1 MKIGRILKYVAGTVI
16 VLVVAAVV
24 VLAVV
29 DFNDYKPE
37 LQAQV
42 KQATGRDLTIEGDIK
57 FGLSSTPSLGVSGVP
72 FANAVWGSRPA
83 MATVERFEVQVAL
96 APLISGT
103 IDIQRVLL
111 KARISCLRRM
121 RRGV

>member
-24 VLAVV
+24 VLAAV

-42 KQATGRDLTIEGDIK
+42 KQTTAAT
-57 FGLSSTPSLGVSGVP
+57 
-72 FANAVWGSRPA
+72 
-83 MATVERFEVQVAL
+83 
-96 APLISGT
+96 
-103 IDIQRVLL
+103 
-111 KARISCLRRM
+111 
-121 RRGV
+121 

>member
-24 VLAVV
+24 VLAAV

-57 FGLSSTPSLGVSGVP
+57 LGLSLTPSLDVSGVR
-72 FANAVWGSRPA
+72 FANADRGSRPA
-83 MATVERFEVQVAL
+83 METVERFEVQVAL

>member
-24 VLAVV
+24 VLAAV

-57 FGLSSTPSLGVSGVP
+57 LGLSLTPSRDVSGVR
-72 FANAVWGSRPA
+72 FANADRGSRPA
-83 MATVERFEVQVAL
+83 METVERFEVQVDL
-96 APLISGT
+96 VP
-103 IDIQRVLL
+103 
-111 KARISCLRRM
+111 
-121 RRGV
+121 